1 MTRGWVSGLAFL
13 AAGVATGGQGILS
26 AEHDGASNAIELG
39 LVAEMQG
46 PGPDDARPAK
56 TIAQQFA
63 AIPGREKGSLLISAS
78 LTPWPLASSVSMHVL
93 EAPSPL
99 ERSISVTS
107 LFPSPPKL
115 RNRTP

>member
-26 AEHDGASNAIELG
+26 AEHDGASNAVDLG
-39 LVAEMQG
+39 AGCREMQG

-63 AIPGREKGSLLISAS
+63 AIPGRGKGL
-78 LTPWPLASSVSMHVL
+78 
-93 EAPSPL
+93 
-99 ERSISVTS
+99 VTE
-107 LFPSPPKL
+107 
-115 RNRTP
+115 

>member
-26 AEHDGASNAIELG
+26 AEHDGASNAVDLG

-63 AIPGREKGSLLISAS
+63 AIPGREKGSLLNSAS
-78 LTPWPLASSVSMHVL
+78 LTPGRLHQAFPCMSSRL
-93 EAPSPL
+93 
-99 ERSISVTS
+99 
-107 LFPSPPKL
+107 L
-115 RNRTP
+115 RLSNGRYQ